1 MEFFAKDRA
10 RQLCILV
17 AFSIVFL
24 FGCQS
29 TPTEDQE
36 DPETCQAENAED
48 CSGEDRGFNP
58 CRINNNL
65 PVCKK

>member
-1 MEFFAKDRA
+1 MENFWKDRA
-10 RQLCILV
+10 RQLCVLV
-17 AFSIVFL
+17 TFSSISL

-29 TPTEDQE
+29 TPPEEQE
-36 DPETCQAENAED
+36 DLEVCQAESVEGCVD
-48 CSGEDRGFNP
+48 EDRGFNP

>member
-1 MEFFAKDRA
+1 MEFFSKYRA
-10 RQLCILV
+10 RQFYIL
-17 AFSIVFL
+17 ATFSTFFL

-29 TPTEDQE
+29 TPPEEQE
-36 DPETCQAENAED
+36 EQAICQAADTENCD
-48 CSGEDRGFNP
+48 GEDRGFNP